1 MVTEW
6 VGCWDA
12 FQICGSHAKT
22 ERSAQNSAFFHLG
35 CGIRILRIS
44 FNKHL
49 LVKKVM
55 VNPSAATPWSLC
67 LVKVQHVCFPL
78 KNATISYNIH
88 NIYGCLGK
96 HVAMWLSGSWVSSS
110 MILTSSM
117 ELFEHILW
125 AAQLELRHWAHPFGA
140 TRHQA
145 NSGCTDL
152 NSTCGSKI
160 HNRETRET
168 GDPH

>member
-1 MVTEW
+1 MVSDRVSW
-6 VGCWDA
+6 VLRCVPNIWIPCENGAECPKLRFFSPWM
-12 FQICGSHAKT
+12 CH
-22 ERSAQNSAFFHLG
+22 QNPSDL
-35 CGIRILRIS
+35 IQQTP
-44 FNKHL
+44 
-49 LVKKVM
+49 VKKVM

-67 LVKVQHVCFPL
+67 LYWRMPQYH
-78 KNATISYNIH
+78 TISTIK
-88 NIYGCLGK
+88 IGCLGK

-125 AAQLELRHWAHPFGA
+125 AAQLELRLWAHPFGA

-168 GDPH
+168 SDPH